1 MFWGITIKAG
11 GNTEIKL
18 EQFQELRVSNAAVEL
33 DDTSGDKVQAKVY
46 LKVDGKSEYLLCS
59 LAEDNPT
66 HPLALE
72 FNQEDNIYIVVKG
85 TGTVHL
91 TGSLDIGDDLTESDI
106 SGSESAMSVSPVS
119 ARN

>member
-1 MFWGITIKAG
+1 MFWGVTIKAG

-18 EQFQELRVSNAAVEL
+18 ERFQELRVSNAAVEL

-72 FNQEDNIYIVVKG
+72 FNQEDNIHIIVKELALSTLLV
-85 TGTVHL
+85 VL
-91 TGSLDIGDDLTESDI
+91 TP
-106 SGSESAMSVSPVS
+106 AMI
-119 ARN
+119 